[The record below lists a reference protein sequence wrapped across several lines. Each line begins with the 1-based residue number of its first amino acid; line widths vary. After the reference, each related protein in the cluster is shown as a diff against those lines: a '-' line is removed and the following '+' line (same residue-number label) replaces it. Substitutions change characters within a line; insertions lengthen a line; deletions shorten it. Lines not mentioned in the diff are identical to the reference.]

1 MCIVSP
7 VQRIFPS
14 CMYAWLIEYLS
25 AFAEYGLGCK
35 ISAGADVYS
44 FGVLLLELLTGK
56 RPTDDMFIDGLTLP
70 IFSESMFPE
79 RVAEIL
85 DPRMGHEEHQ
95 GCAEGWI
102 QRYIVH
108 LVALGLSCTVESPK
122 DRPGMKDVCA
132 KLSDIRASF
141 L

>member
-1 MCIVSP
+1 
-7 VQRIFPS
+7 
-14 CMYAWLIEYLS
+14 MYAWFIEYLS
-25 AFAEYGLGCK
+25 VFAEYGLGCK
-35 ISAGADVYS
+35 ISVGADVYS

-56 RPTDDMFIDGLTLP
+56 RPTDDMFVDGLSLCK
-70 IFSESMFPE
+70 FCESMFPD

-85 DPRMGHEEHQ
+85 DPHMAHEEHQ
-95 GCAEGWI
+95 GCTEGWI
-102 QRYIVH
+102 QRYIVP

-141 L
+141 LELS